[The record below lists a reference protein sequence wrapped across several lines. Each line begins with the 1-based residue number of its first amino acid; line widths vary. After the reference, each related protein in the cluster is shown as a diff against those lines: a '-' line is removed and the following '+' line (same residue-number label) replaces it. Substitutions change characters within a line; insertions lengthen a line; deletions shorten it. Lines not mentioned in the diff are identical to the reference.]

1 MSFLKRTY
9 FKKAKKSAGTN
20 KNIRTIVLNQAD
32 NLFIEN
38 SKTFN
43 LEIQKI
49 LAAFKLPNFY
59 KETLSSPEKMQI
71 SEKKLD
77 QVLENLRHL
86 FADGNSFILP
96 SFYELIFYLQKIN
109 KKFSLLIRTFGIDH
123 STVNQELQ

>member
-1 MSFLKRTY
+1 MSFLNRTY
-9 FKKAKKSAGTN
+9 LRKAKNSAGAN
-20 KNIRTIVLNQAD
+20 KKIRTIVLNQAD
-32 NLFIEN
+32 NFFIEN

-59 KETLSSPEKMQI
+59 KEAVSSPEKTPI
-71 SEKKLD
+71 SDKKLE
-77 QVLENLRHL
+77 QVFENLRHL

-109 KKFSLLIRTFGIDH
+109 KKFSLLIRTFGNDH